1 MPTQIFVTG
10 IPDVVVES
18 ELQEVTAELAMMG
31 IPFATFQLAGDDDG
45 RQVLIRRDAIVRLEE
60 VPA

>member
-1 MPTQIFVTG
+1 MPTRIFVMG

-18 ELQEVTAELAMMG
+18 ELKEVTAELAMMG
-31 IPFATFQLAGDDDG
+31 IPFATFRLVGEG
-45 RQVLIRRDAIVRLEE
+45 REVLIRRDAIVRLEE

>member
-1 MPTQIFVTG
+1 MPTRIFVMG

-31 IPFATFQLAGDDDG
+31 IPFATFRLAGDDDG